1 MVAVEAEATVQ
12 WGRMGR
18 EFGASLQAVAA
29 LPFLTRLEANRSVK
43 PILDY
48 FPNRLALDSVGPV
61 EAPS

>member
-1 MVAVEAEATVQ
+1 
-12 WGRMGR
+12 MGR